1 MNSLTEEEKRVR
13 EELTKVFP
21 QLKINCRNV
30 CGQGYD
36 KWGDDLLQ
44 LSIEIFLE
52 KPIEDQIKTIE
63 NNKLENFITYIMN
76 FQLKIGKTSRFW
88 HTHRKFS
95 NSTRELFVGT
105 YDYKNQ
111 SLKEPFED
119 EVSELQ
125 DCINKH
131 IAKLDPFEKMLIQE
145 KVQWGSKFTDMAEK
159 YNIPYG
165 SLQSGLKKTL
175 KKIREQCQH
184 LR

>member
-1 MNSLTEEEKRVR
+1 MNELSEDEKRVR

-21 QLKINCRNV
+21 QLQINCRNV

-44 LSIEIFLE
+44 LSIEMFLE
-52 KPIEDQIKTIE
+52 KPLEDQIETIDKG
-63 NNKLENFITYIMN
+63 KLENFITYIMN
-76 FQLKIGKTSRFW
+76 FQLKRGKTTRFW
-88 HTHRKFS
+88 HTHRKFVGQ
-95 NSTRELFVGT
+95 TRELFVGT
-105 YDYKNQ
+105 YDYKYDG
-111 SLKEPFED
+111 LKEPFAD

-125 DCINKH
+125 ECINKQMSH
-131 IAKLDPFEKMLIQE
+131 LDPFEKMLIQE
-145 KVQWGSKFTDMAEK
+145 KVQWGTKFTEISEK

-175 KKIREQCQH
+175 KKIKEQCQH